1 MDKRGIRT
9 PKQIAHSRK
18 FTQRFAF
25 GDRSKRDSHKR
36 FDYLPEIEPPAKF
49 DCTNCGD
56 LTHGSYHGAIMS
68 NMCWKCT
75 TEYNR
80 DYDEWI
86 ENLNLKIREDY

>member
-25 GDRSKRDSHKR
+25 GVGFKDPKSV
-36 FDYLPEIEPPAKF
+36 EPLEKF

-56 LTHGSYHGAIMS
+56 PTHGSYHGAIMS

-86 ENLNLKIREDY
+86 EILNLKIREDY